1 MRSSTAAA
9 ISVGISQD
17 GSMPLGPRM
26 SRMSSSGPGAVP
38 GTEPGEVAEP
48 GVVPDP
54 DPESDAGAEGVT
66 RAGVSVGENVGPG
79 ARAGGGGAKI
89 SGVDGARV
97 TGDDAESAAAAAVDA
112 GADSG
117 AVAAAL
123 VSAKDW
129 LPGKTATRL
138 MIMAALAEAAR
149 LLMRALIRGGVHGF

>member
-1 MRSSTAAA
+1 
-9 ISVGISQD
+9 
-17 GSMPLGPRM
+17 
-26 SRMSSSGPGAVP
+26 
-38 GTEPGEVAEP
+38 
-48 GVVPDP
+48 
-54 DPESDAGAEGVT
+54 
-66 RAGVSVGENVGPG
+66 VGENVGPG
-79 ARAGGGGAKI
+79 ARTGGGGAKI

-97 TGDDAESAAAAAVDA
+97 AGAEAEAESDADADADAVAAVDA

-117 AVAAAL
+117 PVSAAL